1 MSPVGIRRAGAG
13 HAARGR
19 RAAVLALL
27 VLLSGCRLLDP
38 SPSRRERVSWRRTI
52 ATPPDNFSAWP
63 GVPASDGH
71 YAYVQTDT
79 GVMALDP
86 SNGAVVWAVGLWRSR
101 DPLSH
106 WIFDRNGTLLLA
118 DRKDAWALSAE
129 SGALRWRQ
137 SFGAD
142 SMHQLDIVGA
152 DDANVYIMQRYAPVV
167 TAARQSDGTVVWQ
180 RSVIPDSGFSS
191 IISGMG
197 ESGDTLYFGGARNRA
212 VNGYPKTLVIVGVSA
227 ATGEPLMQFEKSTP
241 NTASSNNLVVKD
253 SLLILSDFLGSSVL
267 AVNRFTGAKVWEYQ
281 GDGIYFGPDYAPV
294 IVGDTAFVASNDR
307 NVYAI
312 DRRTG
317 ALYWK
322 VRTRSSISSFALC
335 GRFILTNNMAI
346 GFVDRGT
353 HKVEGYYV
361 APEGDEAGFTT
372 SGFAVFGNRAV
383 VTGSTSA
390 YGLDC
395 S

>member
-1 MSPVGIRRAGAG
+1 MKAPVLHGLVTGIVVRRL
-13 HAARGR
+13 
-19 RAAVLALL
+19 RATLL
-27 VLLSGCRLLDP
+27 VLPILLGGCRLLDP
-38 SPSRRERVSWRRTI
+38 SPSRRERVLWSRTI
-52 ATPPDNFSAWP
+52 ASAPDNFSAWP
-63 GVPASDGH
+63 GIPGSDGR
-71 YAYVQTDT
+71 YAYIQTDT

-86 SNGAVVWAVGLWRSR
+86 TNGAVVWSVGLWRAR
-101 DPLSH
+101 PPLSD
-106 WIFDRNGTLLLA
+106 WMLYRNGVLFLA
-118 DRKDAWALSAE
+118 DRQDVLALSAE
-129 SGALRWRQ
+129 SGAVRWRQ
-137 SFGAD
+137 SYGAD
-142 SMHQLDIVGA
+142 SLHQLAMLGA
-152 DDANVYIMQRYAPVV
+152 DESNVYVTQRFEPFV
-167 TAARQSDGTVVWQ
+167 TAARQADGATVWQ

-191 IISGMG
+191 VLIGMG
-197 ESGDTLYFGGARNRA
+197 QSGDTVYFSGARNRA
-212 VNGYPKTLVIVGVSA
+212 SNGYPKTSVIVGVSA
-227 ATGEPLMQFEKSTP
+227 SSGAPLLQWEKTKP
-241 NTASSNNLVVKD
+241 NTGASRNIVVED

-267 AVNRFTGAKVWEYQ
+267 AVNRFTSARTWEYQ
-281 GDGIYFGPDYAPV
+281 GDAVYFGPNYAPV
-294 IVGDTAFVASNDR
+294 IAGDTAFVASNDR

-312 DRRTG
+312 DRHTG

-361 APEGDEAGFTT
+361 APEGDEPGFTT

-383 VTGSTSA
+383 VTGSTSV